1 MNLSF
6 RRCVLIVGLCAGLL
20 QSPVQAAETGNL
32 LANLNA
38 QRLGAY
44 QLQTLFHLLTI
55 EEGASAVAQQL
66 NAAASSFALQVE
78 QMDELSAG
86 LGLDAEVAGVQAEA
100 RRLRGLAESN
110 QIISQ
115 GYVDLH
121 TQNDLS
127 ISASALTAGYAEL
140 LDKLARQ
147 GQPSDPLQEQAI
159 LMQRIAA
166 GYVRESASLDGGS
179 AIYDSARDLEQSVD
193 ALAAEF
199 RQQLQV
205 LDQRF
210 AAQPLVSARL
220 KQVTTTWNYIEK
232 PLLHYKEKSVPFVV
246 VRYSDKIVAG
256 LTAGERV
263 EAAR

>member
-1 MNLSF
+1 M
-6 RRCVLIVGLCAGLL
+6 
-20 QSPVQAAETGNL
+20 
-32 LANLNA
+32 
-38 QRLGAY
+38 
-44 QLQTLFHLLTI
+44 
-55 EEGASAVAQQL
+55 
-66 NAAASSFALQVE
+66 
-78 QMDELSAG
+78 
-86 LGLDAEVAGVQAEA
+86 
-100 RRLRGLAESN
+100 
-110 QIISQ
+110 
-115 GYVDLH
+115 
-121 TQNDLS
+121 
-127 ISASALTAGYAEL
+127 
-140 LDKLARQ
+140 KL
-147 GQPSDPLQEQAI
+147 I

-210 AAQPLVSARL
+210 AAQPLISARL

>member
-1 MNLSF
+1 MNLPF
-6 RRCVLIVGLCAGLL
+6 RRCVLVVGLCAGLL
-20 QSPVQAAETGNL
+20 QAPVQAAETAGL

-44 QLQTLFHLLTI
+44 QLQTLFHLLSI
-55 EEGASAVAQQL
+55 EEGASAVAEQL
-66 NAAASSFALQVE
+66 NTAASSFALQVE

-86 LGLDAEVAGVQAEA
+86 LGLNVEVAGLQAEA
-100 RRLRGLAESN
+100 RRLRELAESN
-110 QIISQ
+110 EIISQ

-127 ISASALTAGYAEL
+127 TSAIALTAGYIKL
-140 LDKLARQ
+140 LDQLARQ

-179 AIYDSARDLEQSVD
+179 AIYDSAQELEQSVD
-193 ALAAEF
+193 LLAAQF
-199 RQQLQV
+199 RQQLQA

-210 AAQPLVSARL
+210 VGQPLISARL

-232 PLLHYKEKSVPFVV
+232 SLLNYKEKSVPFVV

-256 LTAGERV
+256 LSAGERI

>member
-6 RRCVLIVGLCAGLL
+6 RRCALAVGLCAGLM
-20 QSPVQAAETGNL
+20 QSPVQAAEAANL

-66 NAAASSFALQVE
+66 SAAASSFALQVE
-78 QMDELSAG
+78 QLDELSAG

-110 QIISQ
+110 EIISQ

-127 ISASALTAGYAEL
+127 ISASALTPAASG
-140 LDKLARQ
+140 ARAASSQ
-147 GQPSDPLQEQAI
+147 SPICGSVRRACNTPS
-159 LMQRIAA
+159 IAA
-166 GYVRESASLDGGS
+166 ISSPRCSAAPRG
-179 AIYDSARDLEQSVD
+179 IM
-193 ALAAEF
+193 
-199 RQQLQV
+199 
-205 LDQRF
+205 
-210 AAQPLVSARL
+210 VS
-220 KQVTTTWNYIEK
+220 
-232 PLLHYKEKSVPFVV
+232 
-246 VRYSDKIVAG
+246 
-256 LTAGERV
+256 
-263 EAAR
+263 